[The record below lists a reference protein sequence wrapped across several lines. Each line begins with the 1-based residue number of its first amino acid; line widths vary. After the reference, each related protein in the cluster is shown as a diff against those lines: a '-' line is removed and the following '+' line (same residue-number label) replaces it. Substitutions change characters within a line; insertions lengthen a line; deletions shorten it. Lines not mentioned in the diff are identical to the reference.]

1 MAMHG
6 GHELVEMVAALVL
19 TVGGAAIVVRAWLIR
34 GRGDR
39 SAGEAAVFDDPP
51 TTRRRS
57 ADGLVVVLSG
67 AAAAI
72 HLAAGPE
79 HVDALGDVGLGF
91 YWAAMLQ
98 GVCAVAWAV
107 AGRSTR
113 LAVFAIAL
121 NSVLIAAWAWSRTIG
136 VGLPGGPEGIGV
148 ADGVTVALEVALI
161 AVLAS
166 ALSERTRPAAVSI
179 RLPAAS
185 AAIAIGGVA
194 VLATT
199 IALVDIG
206 GGHGHGH
213 GHGDGDEVGAG
224 HTVHAVAP

>member
-19 TVGGAAIVVRAWLIR
+19 TVGGAAILVRSWLVR
-34 GRGDR
+34 GRGDWSR
-39 SAGEAAVFDDPP
+39 GGTALTHERRV
-51 TTRRRS
+51 TRRRS

-79 HVDALGDVGLGF
+79 HVEALGDVGLGF
-91 YWAAMLQ
+91 YWAALLQ
-98 GVCAVAWAV
+98 GGCAVAWV
-107 AGRSTR
+107 LAGRSTR

-121 NSVLIAAWAWSRTIG
+121 NAILIAARAWSRTIG

-166 ALSERTRPAAVSI
+166 TLSTWRRPAAVRI
-179 RLPAAS
+179 RVPAAS

-206 GGHGHGH
+206 GGHGHGE
-213 GHGDGDEVGAG
+213 GHGDDVGAS
-224 HTVHAVAP
+224 HTAHEVAP

>member
-19 TVGGAAIVVRAWLIR
+19 TVGGAAILVRAWLIG

-39 SAGEAAVFDDPP
+39 SAAGGPVSDDRPV
-51 TTRRRS
+51 TSRRS

-67 AAAAI
+67 AGAAI

-79 HVDALGDVGLGF
+79 HVEALGDVGLGF
-91 YWAAMLQ
+91 YWAALLQ
-98 GVCAVAWAV
+98 GGWAVAWV
-107 AGRSTR
+107 LAGRSTR
-113 LAVFAIAL
+113 LAVFGIVL
-121 NSVLIAAWAWSRTIG
+121 NAVLIAAWAWSRTIG

-161 AVLAS
+161 AVLAT
-166 ALSERTRPAAVSI
+166 ALSTRTRPAAVWK
-179 RLPAAS
+179 RVPAAS

-206 GGHGHGH
+206 GVGGHGHGH
-213 GHGDGDEVGAG
+213 GHEVGTSDTA
-224 HTVHAVAP
+224 HAVAP

>member
-6 GHELVEMVAALVL
+6 GHELIEMVAALVL
-19 TVGGAAIVVRAWLIR
+19 TVGGAASLARAWLVR

-39 SAGEAAVFDDPP
+39 SVGPAPLSDDRPG
-51 TTRRRS
+51 TRHRS

-79 HVDALGDVGLGF
+79 HVEAMGDVGLGF
-91 YWAAMLQ
+91 YWAALLQ
-98 GVCAVAWAV
+98 GGCAAV
-107 AGRSTR
+107 WVLAGRSTR
-113 LAVFAIAL
+113 LAIFGIAL
-121 NSVLIAAWAWSRTIG
+121 NAVLIAAWAWSRTIG
-136 VGLPGGPEGIGV
+136 VGLPGGPEGIGI
-148 ADGVTVALEVALI
+148 ADGVTVALEIALI

-166 ALSERTRPAAVSI
+166 ALSRRTRPAVVSI
-179 RLPAAS
+179 RVPAAS

-213 GHGDGDEVGAG
+213 GRDAAASDTA
-224 HTVHAVAP
+224 HAVAP

>member
-1 MAMHG
+1 MHG
-6 GHELVEMVAALVL
+6 GHELIEIVAALVL
-19 TVGGAAIVVRAWLIR
+19 TVGGAAILVRAWLDR
-34 GRGDR
+34 GGGDR
-39 SAGEAAVFDDPP
+39 SAEAPFSDD
-51 TTRRRS
+51 TRGTRRRS

-79 HVDALGDVGLGF
+79 HVEALGDLGLGF
-91 YWAAMLQ
+91 YWAALLQ
-98 GVCAVAWAV
+98 GGLAVAWV
-107 AGRSTR
+107 LAGRSPR
-113 LAVFAIAL
+113 LTLFGIVVNAGL
-121 NSVLIAAWAWSRTIG
+121 LAAWAWSRTIG

-148 ADGVTVALEVALI
+148 ADSVTVVLELALI

-166 ALSERTRPAAVSI
+166 GLVVRRRPAAVSI
-179 RLPAAS
+179 RVPAAS

-213 GHGDGDEVGAG
+213 EVGASD
-224 HTVHAVAP
+224 TAHAVAP